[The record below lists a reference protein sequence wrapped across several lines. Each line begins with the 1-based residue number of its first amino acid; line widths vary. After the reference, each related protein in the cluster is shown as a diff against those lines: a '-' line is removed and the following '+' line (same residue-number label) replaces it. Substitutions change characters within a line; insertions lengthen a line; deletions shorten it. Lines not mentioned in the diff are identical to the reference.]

1 MFFGSYIGIFWE
13 VMCGIFE
20 NILRYIKEI
29 NNKQIFVIN
38 EIDELVKEIWII
50 GILFIME
57 KILKNIY
64 WIEMM

>member
-29 NNKQIFVIN
+29 NNKWIFVIN
-38 EIDELVKEIWII
+38 EIDELVKEI
-50 GILFIME
+50 
-57 KILKNIY
+57 
-64 WIEMM
+64 

>member
-13 VMCGIFE
+13 VMCGNFE

-38 EIDELVKEIWII
+38 EIDELVKEIQII

-57 KILKNIY
+57 KIFKNIY

>member
-1 MFFGSYIGIFWE
+1 
-13 VMCGIFE
+13 MCGIFE

-38 EIDELVKEIWII
+38 EIDELVKEIQII